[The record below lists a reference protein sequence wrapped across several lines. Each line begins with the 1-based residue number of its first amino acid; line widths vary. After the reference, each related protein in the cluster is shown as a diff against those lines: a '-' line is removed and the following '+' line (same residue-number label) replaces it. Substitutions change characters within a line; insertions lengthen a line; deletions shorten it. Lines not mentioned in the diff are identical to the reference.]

1 MIKTL
6 RRFEK
11 NGLTTVS
18 GAKAKAWLRRFRY
31 KLALPSVLMGLV
43 VFSFTLLGFGT
54 VVYTTALPSL
64 VAVAEHDD
72 GAYSQLTHG
81 IESAMQGDPAAG
93 EANANEEPA
102 SGSNASASRPTVTSS
117 GLTLGNLAD
126 VSGITQSETTT
137 QNQDEEQDTQGD
149 SAEGSDEELDS
160 NDQGAADP
168 APPVEDEPAQP
179 DTPTGP
185 DPEAEQ
191 AAYDHLLSEFQA
203 IEGYMGQVNSC
214 VQNFN
219 NDNQAVLDTRLA
231 HQRECAALYT
241 MLHSHYAGLM
251 GYALPEGSQYGSAR
265 GSLIAMYRC
274 LSSYVGVIESAWTL
288 NVQFEDPENHVDE
301 YMAPIRGSEVDG
313 VNKHLA
319 EFYSRYEGFVL

>member
-43 VFSFTLLGFGT
+43 VFSFTLLGFGA

-64 VAVAEHDD
+64 VAVAEQDD
-72 GAYSQLTHG
+72 GAYSQLTHS
-81 IESAMQGDPAAG
+81 IENAVNGGLATG
-93 EANANEEPA
+93 ETTANGESA
-102 SGSNASASRPTVTSS
+102 SGSNASALRPSVTSS

-126 VSGITQSETTT
+126 VSGITQPEASAQDQGED
-137 QNQDEEQDTQGD
+137 QDAQDDAAEDNDEEIEGGDQD
-149 SAEGSDEELDS
+149 
-160 NDQGAADP
+160 AANP
-168 APPVEDEPAQP
+168 APPAEDEPTQP

-191 AAYDHLLSEFQA
+191 AAYNHLLSEFQA
-203 IEGYMGQVNSC
+203 IEGYIGQVNAC
-214 VQNFN
+214 VQAFN
-219 NDNQAVLDTRLA
+219 NDNQANLDTRLA
-231 HQRECAALYT
+231 HQRENAALYT
-241 MLHSHYAGLM
+241 MLHSHYAGLL

-274 LSSYVGVIESAWTL
+274 LSSYVGVIDSAWTL

-301 YMAPIRGSEVDG
+301 YMVPIRGSEVDG
-313 VNKHLA
+313 VNKYLA